1 MKTRASFIIIFE
13 RIRIFDVSSLFIVY
27 FDGKV
32 ALIIGERDAYAS
44 DSCG

>member
-1 MKTRASFIIIFE
+1 MFE
-13 RIRIFDVSSLFIVY
+13 RIRILDVSSLSIVY

-32 ALIIGERDAYAS
+32 ALIIGEKDAYAS